1 MSERTFEVR
10 LCGRPTRSGS
20 PCKQRV
26 YGSDVAC
33 GIHITDHERALS
45 EAYQRGWREGHS
57 SGYDSGRS
65 MTRQE
70 IERLQRRVAELEQQ
84 LDDAQRYYEIN
95 GDQVVEVGKYA
106 YRWRGQPALKVGER
120 VLLPENWVSQMT
132 EGRGTFVGEVTRL
145 GATYRGHL
153 SAIVGRAET
162 DQS

>member
-1 MSERTFEVR
+1 MTA
-10 LCGRPTRSGS
+10 RST
-20 PCKQRV
+20 
-26 YGSDVAC
+26 A
-33 GIHITDHERALS
+33 
-45 EAYQRGWREGHS
+45 
-57 SGYDSGRS
+57 
-65 MTRQE
+65 RQE
-70 IERLQRRVAELEQQ
+70 IERLQRRVAELEQH

-106 YRWRGQPALKVGER
+106 YRWRGQPPLTVGER

-153 SAIVGRAET
+153 STIVSRART